1 MIKLHKTTVHMGAD
15 EFYVDHDAYY
25 DFVNEMF
32 KYFIDKGIQVRL
44 WGSFS
49 AFRSKTR
56 FIKPEYRDKVQM
68 SIWNIGFS
76 HPQDMYNDGYN
87 IINVIDSPGY
97 IVPDGEGQKYHTKT
111 F

>member
-49 AFRSKTR
+49 G
-56 FIKPEYRDKVQM
+56 I
-68 SIWNIGFS
+68 
-76 HPQDMYNDGYN
+76 
-87 IINVIDSPGY
+87 
-97 IVPDGEGQKYHTKT
+97 
-111 F
+111 

>member
-1 MIKLHKTTVHMGAD
+1 MIIPKMVQYLIKLQATTVHMGAD

-49 AFRSKTR
+49 HL
-56 FIKPEYRDKVQM
+56 D
-68 SIWNIGFS
+68 
-76 HPQDMYNDGYN
+76 
-87 IINVIDSPGY
+87 
-97 IVPDGEGQKYHTKT
+97 QKLDL
-111 F
+111 